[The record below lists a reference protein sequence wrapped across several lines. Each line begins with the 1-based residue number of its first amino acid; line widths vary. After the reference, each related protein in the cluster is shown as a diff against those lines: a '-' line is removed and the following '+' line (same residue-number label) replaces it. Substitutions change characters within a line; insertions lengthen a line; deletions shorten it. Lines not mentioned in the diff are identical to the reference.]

1 MKMVIQNG
9 VITNSCKTTNFTKS
23 YLEIK
28 KQLKITKKVVNI
40 EYKYL
45 MK

>member
-1 MKMVIQNG
+1 MVIQNG